1 MLSQAFRNNALA
13 ASVGAIVLLAAA
25 AAQGDTSPAPTPRAL
40 SGVQMAAQ
48 GCGHN
53 YYRAP
58 NGSCDIVRNPN
69 QDCPDGFHS
78 VPAPT
83 PSGYRCVED
92 GY

>member
-1 MLSQAFRNNALA
+1 MLHNLRAPLLAFA
-13 ASVGAIVLLAAA
+13 ASVCLIAAA
-25 AAQGDTSPAPTPRAL
+25 HAQTPAAPAESFA
-40 SGVQMAAQ
+40 GVQLAFN

-58 NGSCDIVRNPN
+58 NGQCDIVRNPN
-69 QDCPDGFHS
+69 RDCPRGFHS

-83 PSGYRCVED
+83 PSGYRCVQN

>member
-1 MLSQAFRNNALA
+1 MSRIPKTLLLSLTVCSGFAW
-13 ASVGAIVLLAAA
+13 AAA
-25 AAQGDTSPAPTPRAL
+25 AAQAATSNLPAVPA
-40 SGVQMAAQ
+40 SGVQLAFN

-58 NGSCDIVRNPN
+58 NGQCDIVRNPN
-69 QDCPDGFHS
+69 QDCPDGSHS

-83 PSGYRCVED
+83 PSGYRCVRN